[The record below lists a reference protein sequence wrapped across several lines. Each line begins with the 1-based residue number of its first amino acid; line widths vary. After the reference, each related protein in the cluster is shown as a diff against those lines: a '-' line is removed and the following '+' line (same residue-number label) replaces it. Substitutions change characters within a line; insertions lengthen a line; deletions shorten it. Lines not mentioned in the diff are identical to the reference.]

1 MKQRDHVPTPLPLR
15 PIEKSVVEK
24 TSHTAQRSVDDST
37 VSSRAS
43 TPAEDRGAETPLEE
57 CPAFD
62 AKSPGMQTVHVY
74 FPDSLS
80 IVAPSIHSSTF
91 SEIGE
96 DELLEYYGYLR

>member
-15 PIEKSVVEK
+15 PIERSPVEK
-24 TSHTAQRSVDDST
+24 PSHTAQRSVDDST

-57 CPAFD
+57 SPAFD

-91 SEIGE
+91 SEVGE

>member
-24 TSHTAQRSVDDST
+24 SSHTAQRSVDDST

-57 CPAFD
+57 SPTFD

-74 FPDSLS
+74 FPESMSL
-80 IVAPSIHSSTF
+80 APSIHSSTF
-91 SEIGE
+91 SEVGE